1 MILSHLAD
9 DLLAACPLTQAGFLF
24 WVFTPPGA
32 DTWVHGIHVDPDP
45 DIQYAP
51 DLIRSADAGATWAE
65 DTGGWP
71 DSYIVGQPW
80 ISSNT
85 NGWFAFA
92 NDTAHTWEFWRR
104 DAGGWTLIDSLDN
117 SSTTIRGGMV
127 YTPDAAH
134 AWAGYATGIIGHA
147 VFLGTWNGTGIDWV
161 DYTAGPD
168 RGVDTLAIRGTA
180 DNLWLVL
187 QQHKPSVGGDRMNA
201 WIRQL
206 AGSTPNPDYTDGDS
220 ANVDSICNE
229 LYPCPDGSLWGAG
242 WQWQND
248 AAARHAAVWRH
259 DGSTGWTVST
269 PPLPATEA
277 TSRLY
282 GVHGVSAE
290 DVWAVGY
297 WVDTSNTTRVLIE
310 HWDGSDWTIVTP
322 SPDYSNAAG
331 IIDPYLVAVQMRAA
345 DDGWAVGAACDRW
358 LSMHW
363 DGSAWTE
370 APITGV

>member
-9 DLLAACPLTQAGFLF
+9 DLPAGCPLTQAGFLF

-32 DTWVHGIHVDPDP
+32 DTWVYGIHADPDP
-45 DIQYAP
+45 DVGFVP

-65 DTGGWP
+65 DSGGWP
-71 DSYIVGQPW
+71 ADYIITTPW
-80 ISSNT
+80 VSSNT
-85 NGWFAFA
+85 HAWLAHA
-92 NDTAHTWEFWRR
+92 NFGTADLEFWRR
-104 DAGGWTLIDSLDN
+104 DAGGWTLIESLDN
-117 SSTTIRGGMV
+117 SGLILHGGMV
-127 YTPDAAH
+127 YTTDPDH
-134 AWAGYATGIIGHA
+134 AWAAYATGTIGHA
-147 VFLGTWNGTGIDWV
+147 VFIGTWNGSSLEWV
-161 DYTAGPD
+161 DYHDGPD
-168 RGVDTLAIRGTA
+168 QRVDTIVLRGTA
-180 DNLWLVL
+180 TNLWIAL
-187 QQHKPSVGGDRMNA
+187 QQNKGTGGDRTNT

-206 AGSTPNPDYTDGDS
+206 AGSTPNPDYTDAVLD
-220 ANVDSICNE
+220 NVDSACNE
-229 LYPCPDGSLWGAG
+229 LYVCPDGSLWGAG

-248 AAARHAAVWRH
+248 APARHAALWRH

-277 TSRLY
+277 TSRFY
-282 GVHGVSAE
+282 GVHGTSAS

-297 WVDTSNTTRVLIE
+297 WTDTSNTTRVLIA
-310 HWDGSDWTIVTP
+310 HWDGSDWTRVTP

>member
-9 DLLAACPLTQAGFLF
+9 DLLAGCPLTQAGFLF

-32 DTWVHGIHVDPDP
+32 DTWVHGIHTDPDP
-45 DIQYAP
+45 DIGYRT
-51 DLIRSADAGATWAE
+51 DLVRNGGAGWSA
-65 DTGGWP
+65 DTGGWIGTP
-71 DSYIVGQPW
+71 DIVSTPW
-80 ISSNT
+80 ISSDT
-85 NGWFAFA
+85 NGWA
-92 NDTAHTWEFWRR
+92 AHFNSSARTLEFWRR
-104 DAGGWTLIDSLDN
+104 TAGGWTLIDTEDN
-117 SSTTIRGGMV
+117 SGTVLHGATV
-127 YTPDAAH
+127 YTPATDQ
-134 AWAGYATGIIGHA
+134 AWAAYGIAGSA
-147 VFLGTWNGTGIDWV
+147 VRFGTWNGSGLDWAFLGDV
-161 DYTAGPD
+161 PTINISTF
-168 RGVDTLAIRGTA
+168 VIRGTA
-180 DNLWLVL
+180 DNLWLAL
-187 QQHKPSVGGDRMNA
+187 QQNKGTGGDRTNT

-206 AGSTPNPDYTDGDS
+206 AGSTPNPDYTDAVLD
-220 ANVDSICNE
+220 NVDSACNE
-229 LYPCPDGSLWGAG
+229 LYVCPDGSLWGAG

-248 AAARHAAVWRH
+248 APARHAALWRH

-269 PPLPATEA
+269 PPLPTTEA
-277 TSRLY
+277 TSRFY
-282 GVHGVSAE
+282 GVHGTSAS

-297 WVDTSNTTRVLIE
+297 WTDTSNTTRVLIA
-310 HWDGSDWTIVTP
+310 HWDGSDWTRVTP